1 MPLYSIKMR
10 AAKGDLHVSGAERIL
25 EQNDITAAVSALTE
39 RALHHGLG
47 RADFINIKMEE
58 VAPSQLQYLDALPV
72 SKRPAKT
79 VEETYQIMKEL
90 LCELGLEAKA
100 DDLIELLRSNHPM
113 RGAVLYDVATG
124 SRLEPDHERGIRV
137 TYMDA
142 AGETSAGSCKN
153 HFREALVLATK
164 VVHAPGVIAELC
176 LSDDPDYLVGYLASL
191 KHGYV
196 RLTPMK
202 EMGNPHGGRIF
213 IFDSSRA
220 KAEEAINYLERQRV
234 LVRGLPVEKPA
245 NPDPQ
250 QIFADELKRLQEQS
264 LYRSMRTM
272 DSEQSRYV
280 QMQGRKI
287 LMFAS
292 NSYLDLAADP
302 RVKQAAAEA
311 ALKWGAGSGGSRLT
325 TGNLALHEALE
336 AKLAEFKGTEA
347 ALLFNTGYMANVG
360 IISAL
365 TNSESVIFSDE
376 YNHASIIDGARL
388 SKARIVV
395 YKHNDMQDLEAKIL
409 TTPCSRGLIV
419 SDAVFSMDGDIVD
432 LPALV
437 ALGKKHHLLTM
448 IDEAHATGVIG
459 KTGHGTVEHFGNI
472 CRPDILMGT
481 LSKALGAEGGY
492 ACASR
497 VIIEYLKNKAR
508 SFIFATAQAPATLGA
523 ALRAIEVLEA
533 EPQRAQ
539 NLQHNVTFFLNA
551 LHTEGVKAASPTAI
565 IPVIIGDEATAL
577 KVADELLANGVLAPA
592 IRYPTVAKGTARLRV
607 ALMATH
613 TEDELAQTAKL
624 IGAAIKKY
632 KNV

>member
-10 AAKGDLHVSGAERIL
+10 AAKGDLHVSGAERIIP
-25 EQNDITAAVSALTE
+25 QADISGAVSALTE

-58 VAPSQLQYLDALPV
+58 VQPAQLEYLDALPV

-79 VEETYQIMKEL
+79 VEETYKIMHSM

-100 DDLIELLRSNHPM
+100 DELIDLLRHNHPM
-113 RGAVLYDVATG
+113 RGAVLYDVAT
-124 SRLEPDHERGIRV
+124 SKRLEPDKERGIRV

-142 AGETSAGSCKN
+142 AGAASSGSCKN
-153 HFREALVLATK
+153 HFREAIVLATK
-164 VVHAPGVIAELC
+164 VVHAPGVLAELC
-176 LSDDPDYLVGYLASL
+176 LSDDPDYLVGYMASL

-196 RLTPMK
+196 RLMPMK
-202 EMGNPHGGRIF
+202 EMGNPHGGRVF
-213 IFDSSRA
+213 IFDSAKA
-220 KAEEAINYLERQRV
+220 KAEDAINYLEKQRV

-250 QIFADELKRLQEQS
+250 QIFADELNRLKEQS
-264 LYRSMRTM
+264 LYRTMRTM
-272 DSEQSRYV
+272 DSEQSKYIE
-280 QMQGRKI
+280 MQGRKI
-287 LMFAS
+287 LLFAS
-292 NSYLDLAADP
+292 NSYLDLAANT
-302 RVKQAAAEA
+302 RVKEAAAEA

-336 AKLAEFKGTEA
+336 NKLAEFKDTEA
-347 ALLFNTGYMANVG
+347 ALVFNTGYMANVG

-365 TNSESVIFSDE
+365 CDSESVIFSDE

-409 TTPCSRGLIV
+409 ATPCSKGLIV
-419 SDAVFSMDGDIVD
+419 SDAVFSMDGDILD
-432 LPALV
+432 LPAFV
-437 ALGKKHHLLTM
+437 ALGKKYHLLTM

-459 KTGHGTVEHFGNI
+459 KNGHGTIEHFGNS
-472 CRPDILMGT
+472 CKPDILMGT
-481 LSKALGAEGGY
+481 LSKSLGAEGGY
-492 ACASR
+492 ACASK

-508 SFIFATAQAPATLGA
+508 SFIFATSQAPATLAA
-523 ALRAIEVLEA
+523 ALKAIEVLEQ
-533 EPQRAQ
+533 EPERAQ
-539 NLQHNVTFFLNA
+539 NLQHNVEFFLNA
-551 LHTEGVKAASPTAI
+551 LQQEGVEAYSPTAI
-565 IPVIIGDEATAL
+565 IPIIIGDEATAL

-613 TEDELAQTAKL
+613 TEAELAKAAKL
-624 IGAAIKKY
+624 IGEAIRKY
-632 KNV
+632 QA